1 MEQVEFCVEAY
12 FDWKKTE
19 ARIRHPLTLGLMGE
33 IRKDIQRGIPLD
45 VIKLYVGWKR
55 GFRKGGINDEIRKD
69 VIEKRFPEEQIRVYA
84 DLKFTDIQLKE
95 IRAAFENGLSMEQ
108 VKILADPKFNADQM
122 HQIRWGLQDNLS
134 QEQINLLANPEFNS
148 LQMQE
153 IRKGFAEGL
162 SMEQVKAYAD
172 PRDDF
177 EKMAEIR
184 EGLKI
189 GKYAVI
195 SPSEEK
201 FNPMDFDLEKLTDI
215 IEEEKGR
222 KIVG

>member
-1 MEQVEFCVEAY
+1 MEFYAAPR
-12 FDWKKTE
+12 FS
-19 ARIRHPLTLGLMGE
+19 PNLGGASNQL
-33 IRKDIQRGIPLD
+33 
-45 VIKLYVGWKR
+45 
-55 GFRKGGINDEIRKD
+55 
-69 VIEKRFPEEQIRVYA
+69 EQIR
-84 DLKFTDIQLKE
+84 LG
-95 IRAAFENGLSMEQ
+95 FEHGLTMEQ
-108 VKILADPKFNADQM
+108 IEVY
-122 HQIRWGLQDNLS
+122 
-134 QEQINLLANPEFNS
+134 ANPEFKWPQMREVREGFESGLALEQVGYYAKPEFTS

>member
-1 MEQVEFCVEAY
+1 MREVREGFESGLALEQVGY
-12 FDWKKTE
+12 
-19 ARIRHPLTLGLMGE
+19 
-33 IRKDIQRGIPLD
+33 
-45 VIKLYVGWKR
+45 
-55 GFRKGGINDEIRKD
+55 
-69 VIEKRFPEEQIRVYA
+69 YA
-84 DLKFTDIQLKE
+84 K
-95 IRAAFENGLSMEQ
+95 
-108 VKILADPKFNADQM
+108 
-122 HQIRWGLQDNLS
+122 
-134 QEQINLLANPEFNS
+134 PEFTS

>member
-1 MEQVEFCVEAY
+1 MLATKQE
-12 FDWKKTE
+12 
-19 ARIRHPLTLGLMGE
+19 LMLD
-33 IRKDIQRGIPLD
+33 RNKDIKDFVDEFTDGARNRNRYRREIEEILKGLD
-45 VIKLYVGWKR
+45 NGLAL
-55 GFRKGGINDEIRKD
+55 DQIRIYANREFKPF
-69 VIEKRFPEEQIRVYA
+69 EMEQIR
-84 DLKFTDIQLKE
+84 LGLE
-95 IRAAFENGLSMEQ
+95 HGLSEEQ
-108 VKILADPKFNADQM
+108 VKVYAK
-122 HQIRWGLQDNLS
+122 
-134 QEQINLLANPEFNS
+134 PEFKWPQMREVREGFESGLTLEQVGNS

-215 IEEEKGR
+215 IEEEKDG
-222 KIVG
+222 K